1 MGMTW
6 ALRGRR
12 GPWATLGFVAAP
24 AAVLFL
30 AYQGNVAAT
39 GAHHGLPTSS
49 HGRHTQT
56 AAGSPGTA
64 GSTSVTTL
72 TGPRDRT
79 PDVRVTLTAAHGKV
93 TLGSGRR
100 IDALTFNGQAPG
112 PQIRVRKGRL
122 LEVTLRYTDVK
133 EGVTL
138 HWHGVDVP
146 NTEDG
151 VPGVTQEAVPPGGTH
166 VYRFVPDR
174 AGPFWYHTHRD
185 SSQTIERGL
194 FGSLIVEDDLAP
206 QVVEKTVFTHLWRG
220 SVRRVATS

>member
-1 MGMTW
+1 MG
-6 ALRGRR
+6 RSQRDGV
-12 GPWATLGFVAAP
+12 P
-24 AAVLFL
+24 
-30 AYQGNVAAT
+30 
-39 GAHHGLPTSS
+39 
-49 HGRHTQT
+49 
-56 AAGSPGTA
+56 PGTDLTAPA

-79 PDVRVTLTAAHGKV
+79 PDVRITLTAAHGKV

-100 IDALTFNGQAPG
+100 IDTLAFNGQAPG

-122 LEVTLRYTDVK
+122 LEVTLRNTDVK

-146 NTEDG
+146 NAEDG

-174 AGPFWYHTHRD
+174 AEIFWCLTHRD
-185 SSQTIERGL
+185 SSQAIAA
-194 FGSLIVEDDLAP
+194 GSA
-206 QVVEKTVFTHLWRG
+206 H
-220 SVRRVATS
+220 